1 MFPVTRNQKYDFAGQ
16 SYASVYPNLHRYPAT
31 MLPQIGIEI
40 LRELGI
46 QSGKMLDPYC
56 GSGSSFIAGLD
67 QGVEEMF
74 GFDINPLAI
83 LISQARFMR
92 VNIDEARTVKI
103 SLRNDVFEF
112 VKDEIRLKDLP
123 LPQYFNVNFWFS
135 PSVLQQL
142 SVLRHFLQ
150 AIENEAIRRLFW
162 VAFSETLRE
171 CSLTRNDEFKLYRM
185 KAEDVLRFNPDA
197 LGVFFEKLN
206 RVLDIYEHCYLPKLN
221 GAKIAV
227 DYKEF
232 PKKENYFDMVL
243 TSPPYGDSRTTVAY
257 GQFSHFANEWMG
269 ISHARKIDQMLMG
282 GKTVK
287 HLYSN
292 GIIADSVREIAA
304 QDSKRSLEVSAF
316 YFDLADSIRNV
327 ANDVKPGGKAI
338 YVVGNRRV
346 KGVQLPTD
354 QFIAEQFCANGFG
367 HLFTYERQISNKVM
381 PAKNSPTNQTGVKM
395 GTMTQ
400 EFIVVCEKKSH

>member
-67 QGVEEMF
+67 QGVQEMF

-83 LISQARFMR
+83 LISQARFTHINM
-92 VNIDEARTVKI
+92 DEARQTKM

-112 VKDEIRLKDLP
+112 VKDEERLKDLP

-135 PSVLQQL
+135 PNVLQQL
-142 SVLRHFLQ
+142 TVLRHFLQ

-185 KAEDVLRFNPDA
+185 KAEDALRFNPDA

-232 PKKENYFDMVL
+232 PKKENYFDVVL

-282 GKTVK
+282 GKTGK
-287 HLYSN
+287 YLYSN

-304 QDSKRSLEVSAF
+304 QDAKRGLEVSAF

-327 ANDVKPGGKAI
+327 AHSVRPGGKAI

-367 HLFTYERQISNKVM
+367 HLITYERQISNKVM
-381 PAKNSPTNQTGVKM
+381 PAQNSPTNQTGVKM

-400 EFIVVCEKKSH
+400 EFIVVCEKR